1 MLRCE
6 IHVRECNPSILRQ
19 TIFLDD
25 YDIFSMATFL
35 IRIDRIHKQ
44 CCELYMLMVVCC
56 ISVLT
61 FSGIV
66 GCSWIRLTLK
76 RYAFRILDNDIG
88 ISAL

>member
-25 YDIFSMATFL
+25 CDIFSMATFL
-35 IRIDRIHKQ
+35 IRIDRIQKQ

-56 ISVLT
+56 ISILT
-61 FSGIV
+61 FSGN
-66 GCSWIRLTLK
+66 SWLW
-76 RYAFRILDNDIG
+76 LDQTDIEKVCFPDTG
-88 ISAL
+88 